1 MIRSSNNKC
10 VQFLAT
16 DRVNLYTCRNYVVF
30 KVSFR
35 CLLVGKKRGVCL
47 CGESVLFIVVMYKG
61 VVCLCLLLVAW
72 SLGGGTTT
80 GCRSR
85 VDGNSSACH
94 GLMVQG

>member
-1 MIRSSNNKC
+1 METTTFFKSVFVFC
-10 VQFLAT
+10 WLA
-16 DRVNLYTCRNYVVF
+16 
-30 KVSFR
+30 
-35 CLLVGKKRGVCL
+35 KKRGVRL
-47 CGESVLFIVVMYKG
+47 CGESVLFRVVMYKG

>member
-1 MIRSSNNKC
+1 METTS
-10 VQFLAT
+10 FLKS
-16 DRVNLYTCRNYVVF
+16 VF
-30 KVSFR
+30 VF
-35 CLLVGKKRGVCL
+35 LLVGKKKRVCL

-72 SLGGGTTT
+72 SLGGGTT

>member
-10 VQFLAT
+10 VHFLAT
-16 DRVNLYTCRNYVVF
+16 DRMNLYTCGNYVVF

-35 CLLVGKKRGVCL
+35 FLLVGKKGGVFVWGKCIIYSSNVQGS
-47 CGESVLFIVVMYKG
+47 CVFVFVA
-61 VVCLCLLLVAW
+61 CCLVAG
-72 SLGGGTTT
+72 GGGTTT

>member
-1 MIRSSNNKC
+1 METTS
-10 VQFLAT
+10 FLKS
-16 DRVNLYTCRNYVVF
+16 VF
-30 KVSFR
+30 AF
-35 CLLVGKKRGVCL
+35 LLVGKKRVCL

-72 SLGGGTTT
+72 SLEGGGTTT

-94 GLMVQG
+94 GLMVQC